1 MNQLNNND
9 APEKELRAD
18 LGLISAL
25 SLVVGMVLG
34 AGAFMKPP
42 AVLAATGDFNF
53 ALAAWAIGGLVSI
66 SGGLTL
72 CELGVMFP
80 RTGGVFIYLEEIYGP
95 KVAFLYG
102 WMLTVVFGP
111 AGVGALAGYFSS
123 VFCLLFNIPES
134 YSGVVCA
141 GALGFV
147 AFVNSVGVK
156 EAGYLQTVA
165 TVCKLIPI
173 ILLTAF
179 GLFKGNGQVALFGAS
194 GGAIATTAPFSVAL
208 LATFFAYDGWAQV
221 SSVAGEIKNP
231 SKVLPRA
238 IIGGVSFLIL
248 IYMSIN
254 IAMFKIFPVSEMVAL
269 GHNASSIAAQ
279 KMFGVIGG
287 NLIAVG
293 IMISILGGLN
303 GYVMTLSRNT
313 YIMGKRGQIFCSS
326 ILGKIDE
333 DSKSPVNAIIMLVV
347 SSYIYCRLLDADK
360 LTDIAMFSIWI
371 FYLLAFIGVFIARK
385 SHAHIPRSYKVPLY
399 PVIPLIAIGGAL
411 YVIYGMLSN
420 QFLNGIT
427 SIAFTLAGLPLYYYL
442 NRSDKNISLLPKLKR
457 KHVVGL
463 CVLFAVAMLTLSVH
477 VSDNRQEIK
486 VGIVPAFPPFAYEDQ
501 TGKLTGF
508 DIELMNIIAEK
519 SGLKVSYRA
528 TALESIFDAVNND
541 VDVAICSL
549 SITPERQKSV
559 NFTKPYIENG
569 GLALLVKQGDSIQS
583 VKDLT
588 GKTVGVPRGS
598 TSEAFLHNISN
609 AKVQVF
615 QSNTDMIQA
624 FNQGWIDAIIFDKLI
639 LKHFISQKMIVQPVV
654 MQALNQEEYAIAFS
668 DKHKAIGAKF
678 DKAIAEM
685 KQNGELD
692 ALYQKWFNNNANS
705 NNESNN

>member
-1 MNQLNNND
+1 
-9 APEKELRAD
+9 
-18 LGLISAL
+18 
-25 SLVVGMVLG
+25 
-34 AGAFMKPP
+34 
-42 AVLAATGDFNF
+42 
-53 ALAAWAIGGLVSI
+53 
-66 SGGLTL
+66 
-72 CELGVMFP
+72 
-80 RTGGVFIYLEEIYGP
+80 
-95 KVAFLYG
+95 
-102 WMLTVVFGP
+102 
-111 AGVGALAGYFSS
+111 
-123 VFCLLFNIPES
+123 
-134 YSGVVCA
+134 
-141 GALGFV
+141 LGFV

-179 GLFKGNGQVALFGAS
+179 GLFKGNGQVALFSAS

-248 IYMSIN
+248 IYMSTN
-254 IAMFKIFPVSEMVAL
+254 IALFKIFPVSEMVAL

-287 NLIAVG
+287 NVIAVG

-313 YIMGKRGQIFCSS
+313 YIMGKRRQIFCSS
-326 ILGKIDE
+326 ILGKIDP
-333 DSKSPVNAIIMLVV
+333 DSKSPVNAISLLVV
-347 SSYIYCRLLDADK
+347 SSYIYSRLLDADK

-385 SHAHIPRSYKVPLY
+385 SHAHLPRPYQVPLY
-399 PVIPLIAIGGAL
+399 PFIPLIAICGAL
-411 YVIYGMLSN
+411 YVIYGMLST

-427 SIAFTLAGLPLYYYL
+427 SIVFTLAGLPLYYYL
-442 NRSDKNISLLPKLKR
+442 NRSDKSTSLLPKLKR
-457 KHVVGL
+457 KYVVGL
-463 CVLFAVAMLTLSVH
+463 CALFAVTMLTLSVH
-477 VSDNRQEIK
+477 VSDNRQEIR
-486 VGIVPAFPPFAYEDQ
+486 VGIVPAFPPFVYEDQ

-508 DIELMNIIAEK
+508 DIDLMNRIAEK
-519 SGLKVSYRA
+519 SGLKISYRA
-528 TALESIFDAVNND
+528 TALETIFDVVNND

-559 NFTKPYIENG
+559 NFTKPYIEKG
-569 GLALLVKQGDSIQS
+569 GLALLAKQENSIQD
-583 VKDLT
+583 VKDLA

-598 TSEAFLHNISN
+598 TSEAFIHNISN
-609 AKVQVF
+609 ANVQVF

-624 FNQGWIDAIIFDKLI
+624 FNQGWVDAIIFDKLI
-639 LKHFISQKMIVQPVV
+639 L
-654 MQALNQEEYAIAFS
+654 
-668 DKHKAIGAKF
+668 
-678 DKAIAEM
+678 
-685 KQNGELD
+685 
-692 ALYQKWFNNNANS
+692 
-705 NNESNN
+705 